1 MALIYCPECNQSVS
15 DTALVCPHCG
25 YSIKSFT
32 DEQRA
37 KDEIFK
43 LAESVKQP
51 SFPLFD
57 PFVLL
62 DLFLV
67 IMVIV
72 IAIAFNVRSY
82 PKIAISGLIAVG
94 IIQVFLL
101 PQIIKK
107 IKEYKLSKTNFEE
120 YQVKMVLQ
128 DIKKYSKKR
137 ATGIYFLSFVIPII
151 GFIMSAKN
159 DEDDNTYSRSTCLA
173 LAIISL
179 IIDGLIY
186 AVSQL

>member
-1 MALIYCPECNQSVS
+1 MALISCPECNQSVS
-15 DTALVCPHCG
+15 DTASVCPHCG
-25 YSIKSFT
+25 YDIKSFAN
-32 DEQRA
+32 EQRV

-43 LAESVKQP
+43 LAESIKQP
-51 SFPLFD
+51 TFPLLD
-57 PFVLL
+57 TFVLL

-67 IMVIV
+67 IMVI
-72 IAIAFNVRSY
+72 IITTAFNVRSY
-82 PKIAISGLIAVG
+82 PKIAISGLVTVG

-107 IKEYKLSKTNFEE
+107 IKEYRLSKTNFEE

-137 ATGIYFLSFVIPII
+137 AIGVYFLSFLIPLI
-151 GFIMSAKN
+151 GIVLGIKN
-159 DEDDNTYSRSTCLA
+159 DPEDESYNSTTCLM
-173 LAIISL
+173 LGIVSC

-186 AVSQL
+186 TIGQS